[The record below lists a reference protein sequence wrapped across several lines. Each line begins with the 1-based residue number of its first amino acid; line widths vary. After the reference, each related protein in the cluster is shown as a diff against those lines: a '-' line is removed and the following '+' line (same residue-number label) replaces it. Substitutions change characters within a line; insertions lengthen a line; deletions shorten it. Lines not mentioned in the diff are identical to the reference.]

1 VRYSQ
6 VIGGESFH
14 HHPPKM
20 NTIKEI
26 EVCIERQRTALAG
39 MASAEARMGQT
50 LKRAKRLSGD
60 ALAILQEAE
69 G

>member
-1 VRYSQ
+1 MAYTVG
-6 VIGGESFH
+6 IGAERFH
-14 HHPPKM
+14 QQPPKM

-26 EVCIERQRTALAG
+26 EACIERQRTALAG

-50 LKRAKRLSGD
+50 IKRAKHLSAD

>member
-1 VRYSQ
+1 MCSSEPRGSTNQ
-6 VIGGESFH
+6 K
-14 HHPPKM
+14 PKM
-20 NTIKEI
+20 DIINQIKA
-26 EVCIERQRTALAG
+26 CIERQRTALAG

-50 LKRAKRLSGD
+50 IKRAKRLSDD

>member
-1 VRYSQ
+1 
-6 VIGGESFH
+6 
-14 HHPPKM
+14 M
-20 NTIKEI
+20 NPINQI
-26 EVCIERQRTALAG
+26 EDCINRQRTALAG

-50 LKRAKRLSGD
+50 IKRAKRLSGD

>member
-1 VRYSQ
+1 MRYSQ

-26 EVCIERQRTALAG
+26 EACIDRQLTALAG

-50 LKRAKRLSGD
+50 MKRAKRLSGD